1 MSTSVKNCTEQCGAD
16 QSYSLTELVD
26 NCCKSGKIEKCC
38 EGDCRNE
45 LKKSTILRA
54 ADSPDKRREKPI
66 DFSDICKNSSNP
78 LDSCACQFCNKDGVT
93 NFEECVAKK
102 ATEIAECL
110 DKKHGGNGKADLC
123 KTLLEQVNMPTG
135 CRACYACSYKKICS
149 IEKFQQ
155 DYDDDDI
162 PSSTHHYIEEERNDF
177 KMAIVMI
184 LLAVAAFVLVKY
196 YCKK

>member
-16 QSYSLTELVD
+16 QSYSLPELVD
-26 NCCKSGKIEKCC
+26 KCCKGKNIDTCCSGE
-38 EGDCRNE
+38 CRDE

-54 ADSPDKRREKPI
+54 TGDSRATKREKPV

-110 DKKHGGNGKADLC
+110 DKKYGGNGKADLC
-123 KTLLEQVNMPTG
+123 KNLLEQTNMPTG
-135 CRACYACSYKKICS
+135 CRACYACSYNKLCN

-155 DYDDDDI
+155 EEVA
-162 PSSTHHYIEEERNDF
+162 PSPTYHYIEEEEEKSNK
-177 KMAIVMI
+177 KMAIFM
-184 LLAVAAFVLVKY
+184 LFLAVIVFVIMKY
-196 YCKK
+196 CCK